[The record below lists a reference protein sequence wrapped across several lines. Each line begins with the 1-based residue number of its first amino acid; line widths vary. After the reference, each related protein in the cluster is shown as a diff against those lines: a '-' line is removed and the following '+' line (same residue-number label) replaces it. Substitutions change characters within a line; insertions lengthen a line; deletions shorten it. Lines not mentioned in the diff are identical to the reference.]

1 MPPAILIEIREPDV
15 FTDISKKKKKAFRIR
30 KIRKKSQQ
38 SECFQ
43 YKVASHVWKSLWCSQ
58 PGAPRHGGAVEP
70 PLCQHLTASWSPSEE
85 LLC

>member
-15 FTDISKKKKKAFRIR
+15 FTDISKKKAFRIR

-43 YKVASHVWKSLWCSQ
+43 YKVASHVCKSL
-58 PGAPRHGGAVEP
+58 
-70 PLCQHLTASWSPSEE
+70 
-85 LLC
+85 